1 MSKPCEK
8 CHSKAGH
15 HRLTTEGTLY
25 CLSLNSR
32 GNKMKDA
39 RIYRGELWVSAMIG
53 RLPVK
58 YLTQSSYEDK
68 LGQSLQLGLSTTM
81 NGDHHDERQ

>member
-39 RIYRGELWVSAMIG
+39 RIYRGDLWVSAMI
-53 RLPVK
+53 RQLPVK

-68 LGQSLQLGLSTTM
+68 IGQSIKVGLSTTM
-81 NGDHHDERQ
+81 NGEYLDER